1 MPLGRLMRCGVPV
14 VSAVALLTGCGIGN
28 SSGRDFCTQY
38 RQFQKSADALR
49 QINPATVSVSEVR
62 AKVLDFQ
69 KELDQVLGA
78 ADGSL
83 NSQISTLRA
92 SVQGLQEAAV
102 TASQKGFV
110 AARPLLKDSLTEV
123 KQSLAAVKQAADTQ
137 CSAGSG
143 A

>member
-1 MPLGRLMRCGVPV
+1 LVAVAAL
-14 VSAVALLTGCGIGN
+14 VSACGIN
-28 SSGRDFCTQY
+28 DQAGRDFCTQY

-49 QINPATVSVSEVR
+49 QINPATASVSDVR
-62 AKVLDFQ
+62 AKVLDFR

-78 ADGSL
+78 ADGSI

-110 AARPLLKDSLTEV
+110 TARPLLKDSLTEV

-137 CSAGSG
+137 CSASRR